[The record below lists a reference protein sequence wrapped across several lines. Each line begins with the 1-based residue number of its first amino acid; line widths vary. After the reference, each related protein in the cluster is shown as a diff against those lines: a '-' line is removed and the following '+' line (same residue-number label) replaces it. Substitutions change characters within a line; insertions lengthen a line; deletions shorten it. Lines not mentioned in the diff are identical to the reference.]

1 MEPSMKYLWP
11 VLKQTK
17 SAFKG
22 CKKFN
27 FAPAISSLKYS
38 TASAHAEE
46 LVTQEKIHVSKP
58 SITKWKRPPFLK
70 NFFLGKFDT
79 ELLAFPE
86 ILDKEQ
92 VTELEKS
99 VQNLSDI
106 MKSKVNSVEIDESC
120 SLSESLLQELKDL
133 GLFGR
138 MIPSKYGGLDLSYT
152 ACTRL
157 NEALGLDWSLFSTI
171 AAHEFLATE
180 AILKFGS
187 EAQKSR
193 YFPKLASGELI
204 AAFCCS
210 ESNSGCDLS
219 SISTTVE
226 KVSEDSYLINGTK
239 TWVTNAGRA
248 GVFIVFAKSENPVDP
263 DLNTIS
269 AFIVDGNSDGIKV
282 SRQHKTCL
290 KGLDTGI
297 VQFQGVVVPASNL
310 IGSDG
315 DGFSVYLKSLESFRI
330 AQNTFTFGTLK
341 ALLDAITERVIHT
354 ERLGESMAD
363 KQLIRR
369 RLSKISSILYAMESV
384 SYFTAALL
392 DSTENPDVELE
403 SAALKLFNS
412 KGTLYCVRE
421 MMELIGT
428 SCLTGDMQ
436 LERFF
441 RDALGLAHFDMPND
455 ITKLFLSMNGFKVAG
470 ATLGQEVMESRN
482 TFFFPKRAVSG
493 FIRRWKVS
501 KGLYKYSQDIAGH
514 IHPSL
519 VTCGNRF
526 EEKLQEFQLCVE
538 SILIHHGQ
546 KVILTQLDPWRLAD
560 AAADLYAFAA
570 VLSRC
575 SRSYCLGMKNSH
587 QELLL
592 AGAFCH
598 DIIDK
603 LTENMGAIV
612 LGVNENNEAN
622 HLNIGSEIVDCKGY
636 FAEHPLKH
644 NF

>member
-1 MEPSMKYLWP
+1 MGLGLPHVYSMEPSMKYLWP

-120 SLSESLLQELKDL
+120 SISESLLQELKDL

-210 ESNSGCDLS
+210 ESNRYFS
-219 SISTTVE
+219 
-226 KVSEDSYLINGTK
+226 
-239 TWVTNAGRA
+239 
-248 GVFIVFAKSENPVDP
+248 DP

-341 ALLDAITERVIHT
+341 ALLEEDLIAICETPEFYKN
-354 ERLGESMAD
+354 LLNA
-363 KQLIRR
+363 
-369 RLSKISSILYAMESV
+369 SV
-384 SYFTAALL
+384 KVVKTNWQREAEAG
-392 DSTENPDVELE
+392 LE
-403 SAALKLFNS
+403 
-412 KGTLYCVRE
+412 V
-421 MMELIGT
+421 
-428 SCLTGDMQ
+428 
-436 LERFF
+436 
-441 RDALGLAHFDMPND
+441 PND
-455 ITKLFLSMNGFKVAG
+455 L
-470 ATLGQEVMESRN
+470 
-482 TFFFPKRAVSG
+482 
-493 FIRRWKVS
+493 
-501 KGLYKYSQDIAGH
+501 
-514 IHPSL
+514 
-519 VTCGNRF
+519 
-526 EEKLQEFQLCVE
+526 
-538 SILIHHGQ
+538 
-546 KVILTQLDPWRLAD
+546 
-560 AAADLYAFAA
+560 
-570 VLSRC
+570 
-575 SRSYCLGMKNSH
+575 
-587 QELLL
+587 
-592 AGAFCH
+592 
-598 DIIDK
+598 
-603 LTENMGAIV
+603 
-612 LGVNENNEAN
+612 
-622 HLNIGSEIVDCKGY
+622 
-636 FAEHPLKH
+636 
-644 NF
+644 